1 MAIAYLGLGSNI
13 GDREESLNN
22 AIAELSEVPGIQ
34 VTKISS
40 RYETKPYGNT
50 NQPDFINM
58 AVEVDTN
65 LTPLDLLETVLGIEH
80 ELGRVRTEIWGPRS
94 IDIDVLLYE
103 DLELKLTDLKVP
115 HPEMHLRSFV
125 IDPLYEIAP
134 KREHPTFHMTVE
146 KIKEQLDKSQSAE

>member
-13 GDREESLNN
+13 GERETNLNN
-22 AIAELSEVPGIQ
+22 AIAKLSEVPGIQ

-40 RYETKPYGNT
+40 RYETKPYGKT
-50 NQPDFINM
+50 DQPDFMNM
-58 AVEVDTN
+58 AIEVDTN
-65 LTPLDLLETVLGIEH
+65 LTPLDLLETVLGVEH
-80 ELGRVRTEIWGPRS
+80 ELGRVRNEVWGPRN

-103 DLELKLTDLKVP
+103 ELELQLSDLKVP

-134 KREHPTFHMTVE
+134 KREHPTLKMTVE
-146 KIKEQLDKSQSAE
+146 KIKEQLDKGQSAD

>member
-13 GDREESLNN
+13 GDREKSLNN
-22 AIAELSEVPGIQ
+22 AIAKLSEVPGIQ

-40 RYETKPYGNT
+40 KYETKPYGKT
-50 NQPDFINM
+50 DQPDFMNM

-80 ELGRVRTEIWGPRS
+80 ELGRVRTEVWGPRS

-125 IDPLYEIAP
+125 LDPLNEIAP
-134 KREHPTFHMTVE
+134 KREHPTLQMTVE

>member
-13 GDREESLNN
+13 GVREESLNN
-22 AIAELSEVPGIQ
+22 AIAELSGVPGIQ

-134 KREHPTFHMTVE
+134 KREHPTLHMTVE

>member
-22 AIAELSEVPGIQ
+22 AIAELSGVPGIQ

-134 KREHPTFHMTVE
+134 KREHPTLHMTVE

>member
-13 GDREESLNN
+13 GDREKSLNN
-22 AIAELSEVPGIQ
+22 AIAKLSEVPGIQ

-40 RYETKPYGNT
+40 RYETKPYGKT
-50 NQPDFINM
+50 DQPDFMNM

-80 ELGRVRTEIWGPRS
+80 ELGRVRTEVWGPRS

-125 IDPLYEIAP
+125 LDPLNEIAP
-134 KREHPTFHMTVE
+134 KREHPTLQMTVE

>member
-1 MAIAYLGLGSNI
+1 MALAYLGLGSNI

-22 AIAELSEVPGIQ
+22 AIAELSGVPGIQ

-40 RYETKPYGNT
+40 RYETKPYGKT
-50 NQPDFINM
+50 DQPDFMNM

-80 ELGRVRTEIWGPRS
+80 DLGRVRTEVWGPRS

-125 IDPLYEIAP
+125 LDPLNEIAP
-134 KREHPTFHMTVE
+134 KREHPTLQMTVE

>member
-134 KREHPTFHMTVE
+134 KREHPTLHMTVE

>member
-13 GDREESLNN
+13 GNREESLNN
-22 AIAELSEVPGIQ
+22 AIAKLSEVPGIQ

-40 RYETKPYGNT
+40 RYETKPYGKT
-50 NQPDFINM
+50 DQPDFMNM

-80 ELGRVRTEIWGPRS
+80 ELGRVRTEVWGPRS

-103 DLELKLTDLKVP
+103 DLELKLADLKVP

-125 IDPLYEIAP
+125 IDPMNEIAP
-134 KREHPTFHMTVE
+134 KREHPTLKMTVE

>member
-13 GDREESLNN
+13 GDREKSLNN
-22 AIAELSEVPGIQ
+22 AIAKLSEVPGIQ

-40 RYETKPYGNT
+40 RYETKPYGKT
-50 NQPDFINM
+50 NQPDFMNM

-80 ELGRVRTEIWGPRS
+80 ELGRVRTEVWGPRS

-125 IDPLYEIAP
+125 LDPLNEIAP
-134 KREHPTFHMTVE
+134 KREHPTLQMTVE

>member
-13 GDREESLNN
+13 GDREKSLNN
-22 AIAELSEVPGIQ
+22 AIAKLSEVPGIQ

-40 RYETKPYGNT
+40 RYETKPYGKT
-50 NQPDFINM
+50 DQPDFMNM

-80 ELGRVRTEIWGPRS
+80 ELGRVRTEVWGPRS
-94 IDIDVLLYE
+94 IVIDVLLYE

-125 IDPLYEIAP
+125 LDPLNEIAP
-134 KREHPTFHMTVE
+134 KREHPTLQMTVE